1 MVQGAF
7 KREVQVGRIVL
18 LNTGADAG
26 KLAVI
31 IEIIDHRRA
40 LIDGPTTG
48 VARQPFSYNHLTLT
62 PLVVKDLPRGAG
74 EKVVK
79 KYLAKHD
86 TLANWEKTAW
96 AQKIATRKT
105 RASLSD
111 FDRFKVQKLKS
122 QRRFALGSAIAQ
134 AKKQSA

>member
-26 KLAVI
+26 KLAVV

-40 LIDGPTTG
+40 LIEGPTTG

-62 PLVVKDLPRGAG
+62 PLVVNGLPRGAG
-74 EKVVK
+74 QKVVK
-79 KYLAKHD
+79 KYLAKTD
-86 TLANWEKTAW
+86 AIAKWDKTAW

-105 RASLSD
+105 RAALSD
-111 FDRFKVQKLKS
+111 FDRFKVQKMKA
-122 QRRFALGSAIAQ
+122 QRRFALGSAVAQ
-134 AKKQSA
+134 AKKQAA